1 MSEDQD
7 APRLAKDITCATVGM
22 LVFGLRE
29 TIDQLIAIR
38 VREFG
43 PLLVDEEGEL
53 MAIKNS
59 LDWLLSDIRESRPK
73 PIRIVHRG

>member
-7 APRLAKDITCATVGM
+7 APRLAKDITHATVGI
-22 LVFGLRE
+22 LLFGLRE

-43 PLLVDEEGEL
+43 PLLQDEEGEL

-73 PIRIVHRG
+73 PIRIVHRA